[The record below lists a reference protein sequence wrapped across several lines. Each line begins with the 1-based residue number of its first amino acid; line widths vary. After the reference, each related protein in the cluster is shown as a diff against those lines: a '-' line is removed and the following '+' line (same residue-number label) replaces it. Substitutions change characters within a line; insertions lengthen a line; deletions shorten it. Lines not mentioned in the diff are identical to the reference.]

1 MENIEALIEEVKNWD
16 AKDADDTGNLL
27 HRYFRATEL
36 RDWCA
41 VADEGLRVHKW
52 MFNEEVQQYSPLD
65 SHISAVAAQS
75 AHGVYAALAAAL
87 GLEVKYLQFVL
98 AAWDELDPADP
109 DPPPISIKEFM
120 QRYKKEKAEW
130 EAQHANH

>member
-1 MENIEALIEEVKNWD
+1 MENMKALIEEIKNWD
-16 AKDADDTGNLL
+16 AEDADDTSDLL
-27 HRYFRATEL
+27 HRYFGATNL

-41 VADEGLRVHKW
+41 VADEGLRVHKL

-65 SHISAVAAQS
+65 ALISAVAAQS

-98 AAWDELDPADP
+98 ASWDELEPHDP
-109 DPPPISIKEFM
+109 DPPAISIEEFM
-120 QRYKKEKAEW
+120 QRYKQEKAEW
-130 EAQHANH
+130 EAQYGDR